1 MKFTYILIPLV
12 ILLAFLSASFRKA
25 DILKEFTEGAGV
37 GLKTAVNIAPTLILL
52 MTAVSMLKASGAL
65 SLITELVSPLAK
77 LLNIPS
83 ELIPFNILKLF
94 SGSGSV
100 ALLEDIFKTYGADS
114 FIGRV
119 ASVTA
124 ASTETVFYTISL
136 YYGAVNITKTR
147 HSVLCAL
154 IASIVGF
161 VVSPILVAFFF

>member
-1 MKFTYILIPLV
+1 MNFTYILIPLV
-12 ILLAFLSASFRKA
+12 ILLAFLSASFKKA
-25 DILKEFTEGAGV
+25 DVLKEFTEGAGV
-37 GLKTAVNIAPTLILL
+37 GLKTALNIAPTLIIL

-65 SLITELVSPLAK
+65 SIITELVSPLAK
-77 LLNIPS
+77 LLNIPR

-154 IASIVGF
+154 IASIIGF
-161 VVSPILVAFFF
+161 IVSPILVSLFF